1 LRRHGHG
8 WSGSQAIGYLGDP
21 MNDAVPDATAIT
33 ALLKSWR
40 AGTADA
46 GRGLEAQVYAQLK
59 QMARQRFRGGDAVLS
74 PTVLVHEAVAQMLD
88 ASVDWN
94 SRAHF
99 FALAALQMRTVL
111 VDHARRAA
119 TAKRGSDPIAVTL
132 DPAHAAADDGLGVL
146 EVHDALEKLAAEDA
160 RSARALELTY
170 FGGLDAKQVGEVLG
184 ISVATVE
191 RDLKFGRAWLREAM
205 A

>member
-1 LRRHGHG
+1 M
-8 WSGSQAIGYLGDP
+8 SGESAL
-21 MNDAVPDATAIT
+21 NDAANIT

-40 AGTADA
+40 AGTTDA
-46 GRGLEAQVYAQLK
+46 ARALEAEVYTRLK
-59 QMARQRFRGGDAVLS
+59 QMARQRLRGGDVVLS

-88 ASVDWN
+88 GGVDWQ

-99 FALAALQMRTVL
+99 FGLAALQMRTVL

-119 TAKRGSDPIAVTL
+119 TAKRGADPIAVTL
-132 DPAHAAADDGLGVL
+132 DPEHAASDDGLGVL

-170 FGGLDAKQVGEVLG
+170 FGGLDARQVGEVLAV
-184 ISVATVE
+184 SVATVE

-205 A
+205 S

>member
-1 LRRHGHG
+1 L
-8 WSGSQAIGYLGDP
+8 
-21 MNDAVPDATAIT
+21 NDAANIT
-33 ALLKSWR
+33 ALLQSWR

-46 GRGLEAQVYAQLK
+46 ARALEAQVYAQLK
-59 QMARQRFRGGDAVLS
+59 QMARQRFRGGDVVLS

-88 ASVDWN
+88 GSVDWN
-94 SRAHF
+94 SRTHF

-119 TAKRGSDPIAVTL
+119 TAKRGADPVAVTL
-132 DPAHAAADDGLGVL
+132 DPAHAAAADGLGVL

-170 FGGLDAKQVGEVLG
+170 FGGMDARQVGEVLG

-205 A
+205 S